1 MLRTSSKIKLT
12 LASLVFLATIELIH
26 HNFYKVRH
34 QLHQESQELL
44 SEIIPKRT
52 AFQYPITF
60 GDTIQVTQVVTPIT
74 LEPLPSYELL
84 PLPSYEPL
92 PAITKAPNHEYVKCL
107 ATNIYFEAGGEPFM
121 GQVAVARVVMNR
133 ILHGFASDPCK
144 VVYQKT
150 VRYNQEQER
159 KIIMCQFS
167 WVCQGKLNPNRDST
181 TYQQAKE
188 IATLV
193 LTQDKWS
200 DDIPNNILF
209 FHNHTVNPRWNY
221 DRKMTIGNHIFY
233 AHGPE
238 IK

>member
-26 HNFYKVRH
+26 YNFYKVRH
-34 QLHQESQELL
+34 QLHTESQELFSFAL
-44 SEIIPKRT
+44 PKRT
-52 AFQYPITF
+52 QIQFYPIELDT
-60 GDTIQVTQVVTPIT
+60 TIQVTQIVTPKT
-74 LEPLPSYELL
+74 YES
-84 PLPSYEPL
+84 PIMSYEPL
-92 PAITKAPNHEYVKCL
+92 PAITTAPNHEYVKCL

-150 VRYNQEQER
+150 VRYNREQER

-167 WVCQGKLNPNRDST
+167 WVCQGKLNPNRDSA

-193 LTQDKWS
+193 LAQDKWS

-209 FHNHTVNPRWNY
+209 FHNHTVNPRWKY
-221 DRKMTIGNHIFY
+221 DRKMTIGNHVFY

>member
-34 QLHQESQELL
+34 QLHTESQELFSSVL
-44 SEIIPKRT
+44 PKRT
-52 AFQYPITF
+52 QIQFYPIEI
-60 GDTIQVTQVVTPIT
+60 DSTIQVTQVVTPKTYESPPVI
-74 LEPLPSYELL
+74 SYESL
-84 PLPSYEPL
+84 PKI
-92 PAITKAPNHEYVKCL
+92 ATAPNLDHVKCL

-133 ILHGFASDPCK
+133 ILHGFANDPCK

-150 VRYNQEQER
+150 VRYDREQER

-193 LTQDKWS
+193 LAQDKWS

-209 FHNHTVNPRWNY
+209 FHNHTVNPRWKY

>member
-26 HNFYKVRH
+26 YNFYKVRH
-34 QLHQESQELL
+34 QLHQESQELFSFAL
-44 SEIIPKRT
+44 PKRT
-52 AFQYPITF
+52 QIQLYPIEP
-60 GDTIQVTQVVTPIT
+60 DNTIQLTQIVTPKT
-74 LEPLPSYELL
+74 YES
-84 PLPSYEPL
+84 PVMSYEPL
-92 PAITKAPNHEYVKCL
+92 PAITTAPNHEHVRCL

-133 ILHGFASDPCK
+133 ILHGFAGDPCT

-150 VRYNQEQER
+150 VRYNREQER

-209 FHNHTVNPRWNY
+209 FHNHTVNPRWKY